1 MKTKTVPAASLVED
15 FSLYPRNTVSD
26 THVNDLAR
34 ALSAGDSLPPIVAEK
49 GTLRIVDGV
58 HRRRAHIKAFG
69 DEATVE
75 VDLRTY
81 ENEAELYLEAVR
93 FNSAHGRKLDRHD
106 QTRIVLRLQELQ
118 VEPSAIALALHVP
131 EQEIRTL
138 AIRVVYDEAGTAVP
152 QKRGLEH
159 LRGTVLRPEQVTAMK
174 SVRSGEVGRLCL
186 ELTRLIEHD
195 LVDYE
200 DSRVVDR
207 LMNLNRVLFS
217 AVERIKVPA

>member
-174 SVRSGEVGRLCL
+174 SVRSAEVGRLCL

>member
-207 LMNLNRVLFS
+207 LMSLNRVLFS

>member
-1 MKTKTVPAASLVED
+1 MKTKTIAAASLVED

-34 ALSAGDSLPPIVAEK
+34 ALSAGESLPPIVAEK

-58 HRRRAHIKAFG
+58 HRRRAHIKSFG

-81 ENEAELYLEAVR
+81 ESEAELYLEAVR

-174 SVRSGEVGRLCL
+174 SVRSAEVGRLCL

-207 LMNLNRVLFS
+207 LMSLNRVLFS

>member
-174 SVRSGEVGRLCL
+174 SVRSAEVGRLCL

-207 LMNLNRVLFS
+207 LMSLNRVLFS